1 VLLEMLPMIAASLTA
16 DGEAVLSG
24 ILLEEREMMLQAL
37 ADGGWSVIAEDVEGM
52 WWSARIARR

>member
-1 VLLEMLPMIAASLTA
+1 MLPTIAASLTR

-24 ILLEEREMMLQAL
+24 ILIEERAAMMDTL
-37 ADGGWSVIAEDVEGM
+37 AAGGWTLLDEDMEGM